1 MMNKLT
7 PSDFARASAE
17 LGCSVEVIKAVVKVE
32 SPRGGFNPD
41 GTLTTLFEAHHFHR
55 FTKGRWAVANP
66 TLSSRVWDRRLYART
81 WQGERQRYAQA
92 AALDPISAIL
102 STSYGMFQIM
112 GFNHGPCGFTSG
124 ADMVNAFATGE
135 SSQLDAFVEFIKVR
149 GLADE
154 LRDLRWLDF
163 ALAYNGPSARAN
175 NYHHKMAAA
184 YDELTK
190 GA

>member
-1 MMNKLT
+1 MKKLE
-7 PSDFARASAE
+7 PKDIARAAAE
-17 LGCSVEVIKAVVKVE
+17 LGCSGAAIKAVVKVE

-55 FTKGRWAVANP
+55 FTKGRWTETHP
-66 TLSSRVWDRRLYART
+66 RLSSRAWDRSLYARS
-81 WQGERQRYAQA
+81 WQGERQRYAEA

-112 GFNHGPCGFTSG
+112 GFNHGLCGFTSG

-135 SSQLDAFVEFIKVR
+135 GAQLDAFVEFIKVR

-163 ALAYNGPSARAN
+163 ALAYNGPSARVLK
-175 NYHHKMAAA
+175 YDLKIAAA
-184 YDELTK
+184 YSEIA
-190 GA
+190 GG